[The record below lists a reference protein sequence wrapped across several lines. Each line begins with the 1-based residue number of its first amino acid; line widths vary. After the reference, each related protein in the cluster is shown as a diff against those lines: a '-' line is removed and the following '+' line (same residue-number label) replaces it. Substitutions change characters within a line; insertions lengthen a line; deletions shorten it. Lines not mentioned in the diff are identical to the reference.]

1 MMHPLQT
8 KKKKKNDDAL
18 HSLNSSDSSDFKD
31 SDMND
36 VFNLNNNLIKSGTIC
51 GWCTVVF
58 KVAESDHGHI

>member
-51 GWCTVVF
+51 G
-58 KVAESDHGHI
+58 

>member
-1 MMHPLQT
+1 MVRYKRKGDDASIT
-8 KKKKKNDDAL
+8 DKKKKKNDDAL

-51 GWCTVVF
+51 G
-58 KVAESDHGHI
+58 